1 MNLLRVASTRFS
13 RAAAAA
19 APAAARAARP
29 RVPQQQRRVA
39 AKASDMAWSGLTRV
53 SVDEAQTYLE
63 TEQAVYLD
71 VRTAAECARGVVP
84 GSVCVPMHPDGGM
97 QFSDTFVDEVK
108 AKLPDT
114 SECILVG
121 CAAGVRSEL
130 AIALL
135 AREGGYENLA
145 NVEGGMNA
153 WQGMGKPVE

>member
-1 MNLLRVASTRFS
+1 
-13 RAAAAA
+13 
-19 APAAARAARP
+19 
-29 RVPQQQRRVA
+29 
-39 AKASDMAWSGLTRV
+39 
-53 SVDEAQTYLE
+53 
-63 TEQAVYLD
+63 
-71 VRTAAECARGVVP
+71 
-84 GSVCVPMHPDGGM
+84 MHPDGGM